1 MSGTQEFLFGII
13 FCGAIT
19 ALIVMVAVVR
29 GRLENHESK
38 TEVKGVESGN
48 DSTRELKDSSGGL
61 ERQGGSFSSASLS
74 NTLQVA
80 FPRPPS

>member
-38 TEVKGVESGN
+38 TEVKEWSQE
-48 DSTRELKDSSGGL
+48 TIQR
-61 ERQGGSFSSASLS
+61 AS
-74 NTLQVA
+74 
-80 FPRPPS
+80 